1 MKQDDELGA
10 RISRLLDES
19 AGDVAPAARERLA
32 AARRKALARHEEL
45 RATSKGWVPA
55 WAGPFAHFTEQRVL
69 GVRYLVPVAAL
80 VLGLMGVVYMHTG
93 TVSGDIAD
101 IDVGLLT
108 DELPIN
114 AYLDQEFDSW
124 LKRSSR

>member
-1 MKQDDELGA
+1 MKEHDELGA

-19 AGDVAPAARERLA
+19 ARELPPASRERLA

-45 RATSKGWVPA
+45 RVTSRNWVPA
-55 WAGPFAHFTEQRVL
+55 LAGAFSRLTEQSVL
-69 GVRYLVPVAAL
+69 GVRYLVPLAAL
-80 VLGLMGVVYMHTG
+80 VLGLMGVVYVHTG
-93 TVSGDIAD
+93 TVSTDIAD

-114 AYLDQEFDSW
+114 AYLDQDFESW

>member
-1 MKQDDELGA
+1 MNQDEELGA
-10 RISRLLDES
+10 RISRMLDEG
-19 AGDVAPAARERLA
+19 ADDVAPAARERLA

-45 RATSKGWVPA
+45 RAPSKGWVPA
-55 WAGPFAHFTEQRVL
+55 WAGPFSHFTEQSVL

-93 TVSGDIAD
+93 TVSSDIAD

-108 DELPIN
+108 DDLPIN
-114 AYLDQEFDSW
+114 AYLDQELDSW